1 MEFLHREQ
9 EMLDEMYEREMGHH
23 QRDIDQKVAET
34 KKNLQTITEG
44 LKEEVTRQKAEMQKG
59 AIEIYQLEQDLQK
72 YNKES
77 ERLQKILDEARV
89 HQPQDDNEGGQYV

>member
-1 MEFLHREQ
+1 MEYLHREQ

-34 KKNLQTITEG
+34 RKNLQTITEG

-59 AIEIYQLEQDLQK
+59 AIEIYQLE
-72 YNKES
+72 
-77 ERLQKILDEARV
+77 
-89 HQPQDDNEGGQYV
+89 